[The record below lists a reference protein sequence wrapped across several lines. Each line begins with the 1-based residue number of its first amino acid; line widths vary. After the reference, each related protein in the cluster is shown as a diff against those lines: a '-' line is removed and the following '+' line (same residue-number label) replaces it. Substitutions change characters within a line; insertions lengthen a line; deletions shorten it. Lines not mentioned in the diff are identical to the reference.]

1 MLVARLEMATICSIL
16 VGSKSLKHFL
26 RLLITLEFYANS
38 NFYANHPAFQEYLNA
53 GVVDGYDEDTLFTLC
68 LTAEGIA
75 TWDRKDCISAI
86 NEEAERCSREKEW
99 CGMFHFMALATIL
112 ERPMYSVYSNAA
124 SRIREFL
131 HRKILSRV
139 LTQEAQDTVYI
150 MRSRDGALDST
161 PGRWYQP
168 NHSIPIFRVPHVT
181 DSNSRIPDTYQGEI
195 GSKPSP
201 VKKRP
206 AKGIMTNFYQKL
218 TDSPKNQSEYQTM
231 R

>member
-1 MLVARLEMATICSIL
+1 
-16 VGSKSLKHFL
+16 
-26 RLLITLEFYANS
+26 
-38 NFYANHPAFQEYLNA
+38 
-53 GVVDGYDEDTLFTLC
+53 
-68 LTAEGIA
+68 
-75 TWDRKDCISAI
+75 
-86 NEEAERCSREKEW
+86 
-99 CGMFHFMALATIL
+99 MFHFMALATIL
-112 ERPMYSVYSNAA
+112 ERPMYSVYPNAA
-124 SRIREFL
+124 CRIREFL
-131 HRKILSRV
+131 HRKFLSRV

-195 GSKPSP
+195 VSKPSP